1 MDLDT
6 LLNKNQKEAATYLD
20 SHLRIIA
27 GAGSGKTR
35 VVTYRIAHLI
45 QDVGID
51 PRSILAITFTNKAA
65 NEMKERVNE
74 VVGIHGSGTLICTIH
89 SLCVRFLRQHIN
101 VLNYP
106 SNFTIMDEEDQKALI
121 KKLYTQLEIDA
132 KVISIKSMINTISS
146 YKTARVSPQRAIELA
161 GQFSGELKKAK
172 VYEAYENYKED
183 HFLLDFDDLLLKNAH
198 DKFVRTLVNYDKK
211 PFSDQ
216 DLKENLITGFASG
229 YYMYFRK
236 VFNDIN
242 LGKISNQSMQYQA
255 ANFYFIRE
263 YCYGSMFR
271 YNSKGEFNI
280 PYGGM
285 SYNKKNM
292 KSKIDNMFNREIDTL
307 FSNTDI
313 HCSDFEN
320 FFKDIKLTEK
330 DFVFLDPPYDT
341 DFSDY
346 EGKDFTK
353 NDQERLAYSL
363 KKTLAKF
370 ILVIKNTDFISN
382 LYDKDFNIL
391 SFDKQY
397 TYNVR
402 SRNNRDVEH
411 LIITNLPV

>member
-1 MDLDT
+1 MLYVI
-6 LLNKNQKEAATYLD
+6 LLLLCGGDNVNPIIKWPGGKSREIEKIKPYIPSYDRYVEPFFGGGALFFNLSPRSAAINDISQSLIQYYQLIKNQDKQLYDLLVCYNNSFNNLINVCSKQDDYLVD
-20 SHLRIIA
+20 LFLKLRNQIVHA
-27 GAGSGKTR
+27 GE
-35 VVTYRIAHLI
+35 
-45 QDVGID
+45 ID
-51 PRSILAITFTNKAA
+51 SILEDFIFSLSDDIN
-65 NEMKERVNE
+65 
-74 VVGIHGSGTLICTIH
+74 SGF
-89 SLCVRFLRQHIN
+89 S
-101 VLNYP
+101 
-106 SNFTIMDEEDQKALI
+106 E
-121 KKLYTQLEIDA
+121 KL
-132 KVISIKSMINTISS
+132 
-146 YKTARVSPQRAIELA
+146 
-161 GQFSGELKKAK
+161 
-172 VYEAYENYKED
+172 
-183 HFLLDFDDLLLKNAH
+183 LLDKNQFDDLLLKNAH
-198 DKFVRTLVNYDKK
+198 DKFVRTLANYDKK

-285 SYNKKNM
+285 SYNRKNM
-292 KSKIDNMFNREIDTL
+292 MSKIDNMFNREIDTL
-307 FSNTDI
+307 FANTDI
-313 HCSDFEN
+313 YCSDFED
-320 FFKDIKLTEK
+320 FFDNIGLTK
-330 DFVFLDPPYDT
+330 NDFIFLDPPYDT

>member
-1 MDLDT
+1 MNPIIKWPGGKSREIEKIKPYIPSYDRYVEPFFGGGALFFNLSPRSAAINDISQS
-6 LLNKNQKEAATYLD
+6 LIQYYQLIKNQDKQLYDLLVCYNNSFNNLINVCSKQDNYLVD
-20 SHLRIIA
+20 LFLKLRNQIVHA
-27 GAGSGKTR
+27 GE
-35 VVTYRIAHLI
+35 
-45 QDVGID
+45 ID
-51 PRSILAITFTNKAA
+51 SILEDFIFSLSDDIN
-65 NEMKERVNE
+65 
-74 VVGIHGSGTLICTIH
+74 SGF
-89 SLCVRFLRQHIN
+89 S
-101 VLNYP
+101 
-106 SNFTIMDEEDQKALI
+106 E
-121 KKLYTQLEIDA
+121 KL
-132 KVISIKSMINTISS
+132 
-146 YKTARVSPQRAIELA
+146 
-161 GQFSGELKKAK
+161 
-172 VYEAYENYKED
+172 
-183 HFLLDFDDLLLKNAH
+183 LLDKNQFDDLLLKNAH
-198 DKFVRTLVNYDKK
+198 DKFVRTLANYDKK

-402 SRNNRDVEH
+402 SRNNRNVEH
-411 LIITNLPV
+411 LIITNLPVWYWEICLFYKLF

>member
-1 MDLDT
+1 
-6 LLNKNQKEAATYLD
+6 
-20 SHLRIIA
+20 
-27 GAGSGKTR
+27 
-35 VVTYRIAHLI
+35 
-45 QDVGID
+45 
-51 PRSILAITFTNKAA
+51 
-65 NEMKERVNE
+65 
-74 VVGIHGSGTLICTIH
+74 
-89 SLCVRFLRQHIN
+89 
-101 VLNYP
+101 
-106 SNFTIMDEEDQKALI
+106 
-121 KKLYTQLEIDA
+121 
-132 KVISIKSMINTISS
+132 
-146 YKTARVSPQRAIELA
+146 
-161 GQFSGELKKAK
+161 
-172 VYEAYENYKED
+172 
-183 HFLLDFDDLLLKNAH
+183 
-198 DKFVRTLVNYDKK
+198 
-211 PFSDQ
+211 
-216 DLKENLITGFASG
+216 
-229 YYMYFRK
+229 
-236 VFNDIN
+236 
-242 LGKISNQSMQYQA
+242 
-255 ANFYFIRE
+255 
-263 YCYGSMFR
+263 
-271 YNSKGEFNI
+271 
-280 PYGGM
+280 M

-402 SRNNRDVEH
+402 SRNNRNVEH

>member
-1 MDLDT
+1 MKPFIKYPGGKLKEFSLIERFKPTNIKRYFETFVGGGSIYFNINISTSFINDKSEDLISLYNYVKNQDNKFFNYLNELDFLWKQLDT
-6 LLNKNQKEAATYLD
+6 NSELNTNIINKEKFISY
-20 SHLRIIA
+20 
-27 GAGSGKTR
+27 
-35 VVTYRIAHLI
+35 
-45 QDVGID
+45 
-51 PRSILAITFTNKAA
+51 TNKSFALKSKRIQCLE
-65 NEMKERVNE
+65 NEGN
-74 VVGIHGSGTLICTIH
+74 
-89 SLCVRFLRQHIN
+89 
-101 VLNYP
+101 
-106 SNFTIMDEEDQKALI
+106 
-121 KKLYTQLEIDA
+121 
-132 KVISIKSMINTISS
+132 
-146 YKTARVSPQRAIELA
+146 
-161 GQFSGELKKAK
+161 
-172 VYEAYENYKED
+172 
-183 HFLLDFDDLLLKNAH
+183 
-198 DKFVRTLVNYDKK
+198 
-211 PFSDQ
+211 
-216 DLKENLITGFASG
+216 
-229 YYMYFRK
+229 
-236 VFNDIN
+236 
-242 LGKISNQSMQYQA
+242 KISNEDKENIKLTAKKTAFYMCIRDIYNDQKENKQLHTA
-255 ANFYFIRE
+255 CFYFIRE

-285 SYNKKNM
+285 SYNRKNM

-370 ILVIKNTDFISN
+370 ILVIKNTDFISS